1 MEENNLDEVV
11 GTIMKKIEKSKKELK
26 KLNMM
31 ILGKTGVGKS
41 TLINNMFSEPIAT
54 TGVGRPVTREIHK
67 YEVENFP
74 LTIYDTPGLELGGNN
89 SMESLLNE
97 VVQVIKDG
105 ISTED
110 INNAIHCI
118 LYCVSTANARFEDA
132 EKEFINNFL
141 VKTSDFKVP
150 VIIVLTK
157 SYSDDDAMALK
168 QAIENENLAISG
180 IVPVVAADYK
190 INGVLVREAYGLDI
204 LTEMISNVIPEALQ
218 ETFTSIQKVNIKM
231 KIKRAN
237 TIVGVSAAASV
248 GLCAIPI
255 PLSDAALL
263 VPEQIGML
271 VGITTAFGLPVEK
284 STLAAIISATI
295 GTTGATV
302 LGKSAVS
309 AIFKLIPGIG
319 SLAGVALSG
328 GVAATITTALGEAY
342 IGVMT
347 LIYKGE
353 MNISELSTDEGRMK
367 IADLFKQKLGDKKTK

>member
-1 MEENNLDEVV
+1 
-11 GTIMKKIEKSKKELK
+11 
-26 KLNMM
+26 
-31 ILGKTGVGKS
+31 
-41 TLINNMFSEPIAT
+41 
-54 TGVGRPVTREIHK
+54 
-67 YEVENFP
+67 
-74 LTIYDTPGLELGGNN
+74 
-89 SMESLLNE
+89 
-97 VVQVIKDG
+97 
-105 ISTED
+105 
-110 INNAIHCI
+110 
-118 LYCVSTANARFEDA
+118 
-132 EKEFINNFL
+132 
-141 VKTSDFKVP
+141 
-150 VIIVLTK
+150 
-157 SYSDDDAMALK
+157 
-168 QAIENENLAISG
+168 
-180 IVPVVAADYK
+180 
-190 INGVLVREAYGLDI
+190 
-204 LTEMISNVIPEALQ
+204 
-218 ETFTSIQKVNIKM
+218 M

-271 VGITTAFGLPVEK
+271 VGITTAYGLPVEK

-319 SLAGVALSG
+319 SLAGLALSG

-353 MNISELSTDEGRMK
+353 MNISELSTDEGRKK